1 MSEHLSRADSLPP
14 AAGSAVALL
23 PATPPA
29 RYPAAYLALDA
40 QWRVVYADDA
50 ARALLG
56 SSPGSGEATAGAVLW
71 QVWPALAGSLLEE
84 ALRATLAD
92 GQSRQCLY
100 TPAGQTQSYEVI
112 CTPQAQGVAV
122 SLRAG
127 RRESLQVHQQ
137 RADRKL
143 HESETRFRLMTGAIP
158 QIVWITND
166 AGVLEFINDQWH
178 QYTGEALHEGLASLD
193 TMIVRHIHPEDRAD
207 TMAAWQHARS
217 ACMEVSIEHRIAD
230 ARGQYRWFLTRGKPQ
245 LEAGSGR
252 ILHWYGTS
260 TDIHVQKEAIA
271 ELACLTRESERRRR
285 FYESFLSTTPDLAY
299 AWDLNHRFTYANR
312 VLLQMWGKTWDEAI
326 GKNCL
331 ELGYEPWHAEMHSR
345 EIEQVRA
352 TKRPVRGDVPF
363 NGTFGRR
370 IYDYIIFP
378 VLGPDGEV
386 EAVAGTTRDVTERK
400 NSEARQHALFR
411 LTEAIRSADS
421 LGDIASAAA
430 QIIGDALT
438 ARWVSYK
445 SLGPAQQVEELGQW
459 SFHQD
464 DSAVAVLALHDERRV
479 AQTVRSGSVMLVAD
493 VGTDART
500 AALRQEHLA
509 CGVASYMDVPLL
521 DHEKL
526 VGIVH
531 VSSNL
536 PRTWTDNELAIVRE
550 VSEQTRAAFERIRN
564 QQALAAS
571 EARLREIN
579 ESLEAEVSARTRE
592 LMATEEALR
601 HSQKIEAIG
610 QLTGGLAHDFNN
622 LLGGITGSLDLMRVR
637 LVQGRGDEL
646 FRYIDLAARSAQ
658 RAASL
663 TQRLLAFARRQ
674 TLDPRPTNVNALIGG
689 MEELIRR
696 TIGPAIT
703 LEVVTAVSL
712 WPTFV
717 DGPQLESALLNLC
730 INARDAMPDGG
741 RLTIETANK
750 WLDDKW
756 AQERDLPT
764 GQYVCVSVTDNG
776 SGMPPDVLARAF
788 DPFFTTKPIGEGTGL
803 GLSMVYG
810 FARQSG
816 GQVRLYSEVG
826 QGSTVSIYLPRHQQN
841 ADAEEAEPALAP
853 AAAGSGEVVLVVD
866 DEAPIRLLVAEVLN
880 EAGYVTL
887 QAEDGPSALRILHSA
902 ARIDL
907 LITDVGLPGGLNG
920 RQVADAA
927 RAARPGLQVLFIT
940 GYAENAAVGNG
951 HLPAG
956 MQLMTKPFKMDML
969 ARRVQDILESR
980 TKAEQLRND
989 INNYE

>member
-1 MSEHLSRADSLPP
+1 MSKLSPSAPP
-14 AAGSAVALL
+14 MRPFAGPGSAVAL
-23 PATPPA
+23 
-29 RYPAAYLALDA
+29 PAAFLALDA
-40 QWRVVYADDA
+40 QWRLLYLDEVAQVLLQASHA
-50 ARALLG
+50 A
-56 SSPGSGEATAGAVLW
+56 PGQSVW
-71 QVWPALAGSLLEE
+71 QACPALAGSVLEE
-84 ALRATLAD
+84 SMRATLAD
-92 GQSRQCLY
+92 GQSRQCRYL
-100 TPAGQTQSYEVI
+100 PPGQPYAYEVI
-112 CTPQAQGVAV
+112 CYASTQGLSV
-122 SLRAG
+122 SLRA
-127 RRESLQVHQQ
+127 EV
-137 RADRKL
+137 
-143 HESETRFRLMTGAIP
+143 
-158 QIVWITND
+158 
-166 AGVLEFINDQWH
+166 AG
-178 QYTGEALHEGLASLD
+178 
-193 TMIVRHIHPEDRAD
+193 
-207 TMAAWQHARS
+207 
-217 ACMEVSIEHRIAD
+217 
-230 ARGQYRWFLTRGKPQ
+230 LTR
-245 LEAGSGR
+245 A
-252 ILHWYGTS
+252 
-260 TDIHVQKEAIA
+260 
-271 ELACLTRESERRRR
+271 SEQRRR
-285 FYESFLSTTPDLAY
+285 FYETFLSTTPDLAY
-299 AWDLNHRFTYANR
+299 AWDLQHRFTYANR

-326 GKNCL
+326 GKTCL

-411 LTEAIRSADS
+411 LAEAVRAAESLEAIAT
-421 LGDIASAAA
+421 AAA
-430 QIIGDALT
+430 HVIGEALT

-445 SLGPAQQVEELGQW
+445 TLGPQQQVEQLGQW
-459 SFHQD
+459 SFHGSHD
-464 DSAVAVLALHDERRV
+464 AAAAYTPLDLHDQRRL
-479 AQTVRSGSVMLVAD
+479 AQAVRSGSVVLVGD
-493 VGTDART
+493 VASDART
-500 AALRQEHLA
+500 AALRQQHLA
-509 CGVASYMDVPLL
+509 LGVASFMDVPLI
-521 DHEKL
+521 DEGEL

-531 VSSNL
+531 VSSNV

-550 VSEQTRAAFERIRN
+550 VSQQTRAAFERIRN

-571 EARLREIN
+571 EARLRQIN

-622 LLGGITGSLDLMRVR
+622 LLGGISGSLDLMRVR
-637 LVQGRGDEL
+637 LVQGRAEEL
-646 FRYIDLAARSAQ
+646 FRYIDLAARSTQ
-658 RAASL
+658 RAAAL

-674 TLDPRPTNVNALIGG
+674 TLAPRPTNVNTLIGG

-703 LEVVTAVSL
+703 LEVISAVGL

-756 AQERDLPT
+756 AQERDLPV
-764 GQYVCVSVTDNG
+764 GQYVCIAVTDNG
-776 SGMPPDVLARAF
+776 TGMTPEVMARAF

-816 GQVRLYSEVG
+816 GQVRLYSELG
-826 QGSTVSIYLPRHQQN
+826 QGSTVSLYLPRHQHDAQ
-841 ADAEEAEPALAP
+841 AEECEPAQP
-853 AAAGSGEVVLVVD
+853 PSAAGRGEVVLVVD
-866 DEAPIRLLVAEVLN
+866 DEASIRLLLVEVLS
-880 EAGYVTL
+880 EAGYTTL
-887 QAEDGPSALRILHSA
+887 QAEDGPAALRILQSA
-902 ARIDL
+902 AQIDL

-927 RAARPGLQVLFIT
+927 RTARPELQVLFIT
-940 GYAENAAVGNG
+940 GYAENAALGNG
-951 HLPAG
+951 HLQPG
-956 MQLMTKPFKMDML
+956 MQVLTKPFKMDTL
-969 ARRVQDILESR
+969 SQRVQAILDSR
-980 TKAEQLRND
+980 GKRA
-989 INNYE
+989 

>member
-1 MSEHLSRADSLPP
+1 MPMLPSRNDSQTPLAGLPVPAVSLP
-14 AAGSAVALL
+14 AAFLAVDL
-23 PATPPA
+23 
-29 RYPAAYLALDA
+29 
-40 QWRVVYADDA
+40 QWRVIFLDDA
-50 ARALLG
+50 AMTLLAV
-56 SSPGSGEATAGAVLW
+56 SDRQATGKVIW
-71 QVWPALAGSLLEE
+71 QICPALAGSALE
-84 ALRATLAD
+84 APLRATLSD
-92 GQSRQCLY
+92 SQSRQFLF
-100 TPAGQTQSYEVI
+100 TPPGQAQSYEVI
-112 CTPQAQGVAV
+112 CHAGGQGLSV

-127 RRESLQVHQQ
+127 ARQQHQQ
-137 RADRKL
+137 QQQQQQQSERRL
-143 HESETRFRLMTGAIP
+143 RESETRFRLMTGAIP
-158 QIVWITND
+158 QIVWIANAQGD
-166 AGVLEFINDQWH
+166 LEFVNDQWH
-178 QYTGEALHEGLASLD
+178 AHVGGIDAGDGLGSFDELVA
-193 TMIVRHIHPEDRAD
+193 RHVHPEDHDLTAQ
-207 TMAAWQHARS
+207 AWQHARNS
-217 ACMEVSIEHRIAD
+217 RCELSVEHRIRNAD
-230 ARGQYRWFLTRGKPQ
+230 GHYRWFLTRGKPQ
-245 LEAGSGR
+245 LAAGSPS

-260 TDIHVQKEAIA
+260 TDIHAQKEAVA
-271 ELACLTRESERRRR
+271 ELARLTQDSERRRR

-312 VLLQMWGKTWDEAI
+312 VLLQMWGKSWDEAI
-326 GKNCL
+326 GKTCL

-345 EIEQVRA
+345 EIEQVRT

-386 EAVAGTTRDVTERK
+386 EAIAGTTRDVTERK

-411 LTEAIRSADS
+411 MAEAIRAAESPPA
-421 LGDIASAAA
+421 IAAA
-430 QIIGDALT
+430 AAHIIGETLSV
-438 ARWVSYK
+438 RWVSYR
-445 SLGPAQQVEELGQW
+445 SLGPQQQAKVEGHWCFQN
-459 SFHQD
+459 D
-464 DSAVAVLALHDERRV
+464 TDNCRALALHDQQRISR
-479 AQTVRSGSVMLVAD
+479 ALRSGSVVLVGD
-493 VGTDART
+493 VARDART
-500 AALRQEHLA
+500 AAIAQEHLA
-509 CGVASYMDVPLL
+509 QGVAAFMDVPII
-521 DHEKL
+521 EQGEL
-526 VGIVH
+526 VGIVY
-531 VSSNL
+531 VSSHT

-550 VSEQTRAAFERIRN
+550 VSEQARAAFERIHN

-579 ESLEAEVSARTRE
+579 ESLEAEVSERTRE

-674 TLDPRPTNVNALIGG
+674 TLAPRPTDVNTLVSG

-703 LEVVTAVSL
+703 LEVVGAAGL

-730 INARDAMPDGG
+730 INARDAMPNGG

-750 WLDDKW
+750 WLDEKW
-756 AQERDLPT
+756 ARERDLPE
-764 GQYVCVSVTDNG
+764 GQYVCVAVTDNG
-776 SGMPPDVLARAF
+776 TGMPPDVLARAF

-826 QGSTVSIYLPRHQQN
+826 QGSTVSLYLPRHDL
-841 ADAEEAEPALAP
+841 DAQGEEPETNEAP
-853 AAAGSGEVVLVVD
+853 HAAGSGEVVLVVD
-866 DEAPIRLLVAEVLN
+866 DEASIRMLTAEVLN
-880 EAGYVTL
+880 DAGYATL
-887 QAEDGPSALRILHSA
+887 QAEDGPAALRILQSP

-927 RAARPGLQVLFIT
+927 QAARPGLQVLFIT
-940 GYAENAAVGNG
+940 GYAENAAFGNG
-951 HLPAG
+951 HLQPG
-956 MQLMTKPFKMDML
+956 MQLLTKPFKLETL
-969 ARRVQDILESR
+969 ARRVEAILESR
-980 TKAEQLRND
+980 TTSS
-989 INNYE
+989 

>member
-1 MSEHLSRADSLPP
+1 MSELFPRADPLWP
-14 AAGSAVALL
+14 AAGSAVAIV
-23 PATPPA
+23 PAVL
-29 RYPAAYLALDA
+29 PAAYFAVDA
-40 QWRVVYADDA
+40 QWRLVYIDDA
-50 ARALLG
+50 ARTLLEASPPPRDSSRGAAGLLG
-56 SSPGSGEATAGAVLW
+56 AILW
-71 QVWPALAGSLLEE
+71 QAWPTLTGGDLETC
-84 ALRATLAD
+84 LRATLED
-92 GQSRQCLY
+92 GHSRHCLH
-100 TPAGQTQSYEVI
+100 TPAGQARPYEVI
-112 CTPQAQGVAV
+112 CCRQAHGLAV
-122 SLRAG
+122 SLRADLHPPLPE
-127 RRESLQVHQQ
+127 RQQ
-137 RADRKL
+137 RIDHML
-143 HESETRFRLMTGAIP
+143 HESQTRFRLMTSAIA
-158 QIVWITND
+158 QIVWIAD
-166 AGVLEFINDQWH
+166 ADGSLEFINDQWRQH
-178 QYTGEALHEGLASLD
+178 TGEITPEGLGNLEA
-193 TMIVRHIHPEDRAD
+193 MIARHIHPEDQSH
-207 TMAAWQHARS
+207 TLQAWQEARS
-217 ACMEVSIEHRIAD
+217 ACQELAIEHRIGD
-230 ARGQYRWFLTRGKPQ
+230 AHGQYRWFLTRGKPQ
-245 LEAGSGR
+245 LDAGGR
-252 ILHWYGTS
+252 QVLHWYGTS
-260 TDIHVQKEAIA
+260 IDIHVQKQAIA
-271 ELACLTRESERRRR
+271 ELARLTRESEQRRR
-285 FYESFLSTTPDLAY
+285 FYETFLSTTPDLAY
-299 AWDLNHRFTYANR
+299 AWDLHHRFTYANR

-370 IYDYIIFP
+370 IYDYILFP

-411 LTEAIRSADS
+411 LAEAIRAAES
-421 LGDIASAAA
+421 LGAIASAAA
-430 QIIGDALT
+430 HVIGEALT

-445 SLGPAQQVEELGQW
+445 SLGPAQQVDELGQW
-459 SFHQD
+459 TFHPED
-464 DSAVAVLALHDERRV
+464 GTVAALALHDERRLAQAWRSRSVVLVGDV
-479 AQTVRSGSVMLVAD
+479 AS
-493 VGTDART
+493 DARA
-500 AALRQEHLA
+500 AALKEEHLA
-509 CGVASYMDVPLL
+509 CGMASYMDVPLI
-521 DHEKL
+521 EGGEL

-531 VSSNL
+531 VSSNV
-536 PRTWTDNELAIVRE
+536 PRTWTDNELNLVRE
-550 VSEQTRAAFERIRN
+550 VSQQTRAAFERIRN

-674 TLDPRPTNVNALIGG
+674 TLAPRATSVNALIGG

-696 TIGPAIT
+696 TIGPSIS
-703 LEVVTAVSL
+703 LEVVTAVAL

-730 INARDAMPDGG
+730 INARDAMPEGG

-750 WLDDKW
+750 WLEGTW
-756 AQERDLPT
+756 AQERDLAP

-776 SGMPPDVLARAF
+776 TGMPPDVLARAF
-788 DPFFTTKPIGEGTGL
+788 DPFFTTKPLGEGTGL

-826 QGSTVSIYLPRHQQN
+826 QGSTVSIYLPRHQ
-841 ADAEEAEPALAP
+841 DEIPTEEAELTDAP
-853 AAAGSGEVVLVVD
+853 AASGSGEVVLVVD
-866 DEAPIRLLVAEVLN
+866 DEAPIRLLAAEVLN
-880 EAGYVTL
+880 EAGYTTL
-887 QAEDGPSALRILHSA
+887 QADDGPAALRILHSA

-927 RAARPGLQVLFIT
+927 RATRPQLQVLFIT
-940 GYAENAAVGNG
+940 GYAENAAFGNG
-951 HLPAG
+951 HLPCG
-956 MQLMTKPFKMDML
+956 MQLLTKPFKMDTL
-969 ARRVQDILESR
+969 ARRVQEILESR
-980 TKAEQLRND
+980 TMSE
-989 INNYE
+989 

>member
-1 MSEHLSRADSLPP
+1 MSEFSRRADLSPP
-14 AAGSAVALL
+14 TAGSAV
-23 PATPPA
+23 PAVPV
-29 RYPAAYLALDA
+29 AAYFAVDA
-40 QWRVVYADDA
+40 RWQLVYLDDA
-50 ARALLG
+50 AASVLG
-56 SSPGSGEATAGAVLW
+56 RREDGTHTLPGAMLWEAFPG
-71 QVWPALAGSLLEE
+71 LAGSLLE
-84 ALRATLAD
+84 AQLRATLAD
-92 GQSRQCLY
+92 GQCRQCVYSPPGL
-100 TPAGQTQSYEVI
+100 AISFEVI
-112 CTPQAQGVAV
+112 CSPQAQGVSA
-122 SLRAG
+122 SLRECLPACAPDPKPPSE
-127 RRESLQVHQQ
+127 RM
-137 RADRKL
+137 L
-143 HESETRFRLMTGAIP
+143 HE
-158 QIVWITND
+158 Q
-166 AGVLEFINDQWH
+166 
-178 QYTGEALHEGLASLD
+178 
-193 TMIVRHIHPEDRAD
+193 
-207 TMAAWQHARS
+207 
-217 ACMEVSIEHRIAD
+217 
-230 ARGQYRWFLTRGKPQ
+230 
-245 LEAGSGR
+245 
-252 ILHWYGTS
+252 
-260 TDIHVQKEAIA
+260 
-271 ELACLTRESERRRR
+271 RRR
-285 FYESFLSTTPDLAY
+285 FYETFLSTTPDLAY

-312 VLLQMWGKTWDEAI
+312 VLLQMWGKTWEEAI

-411 LTEAIRSADS
+411 LAEAIRAAGS
-421 LGDIASAAA
+421 LTDVARAAA
-430 QIIGDALT
+430 HVIGDALT

-445 SLGPAQQVEELGQW
+445 TLGPQLQVQELGQW
-459 SFHQD
+459 SFHPD
-464 DSAVAVLALHDERRV
+464 ENGAAALALHDERRLS
-479 AQTVRSGSVMLVAD
+479 QTLRSGSVVLVGHID
-493 VGTDART
+493 HDAR
-500 AALRQEHLA
+500 AASVKEQHRA
-509 CGVASYMDVPLL
+509 CGVASYMDVPLI
-521 DHEKL
+521 EGGEL
-526 VGIVH
+526 VGVVH
-531 VSSNL
+531 VSSNV
-536 PRTWTDNELAIVRE
+536 PRTWTENELAIVRD
-550 VSEQTRAAFERIRN
+550 VSEQARAAFERIRN

-579 ESLEAEVSARTRE
+579 ESLEAEVSARTKE

-674 TLDPRPTNVNALIGG
+674 TLAPSPTNVNVLISG

-703 LEVVTAVSL
+703 LEVVTAVAL

-756 AQERDLPT
+756 AQERDLPA
-764 GQYVCVSVTDNG
+764 GEYVCISVTDNG
-776 SGMPPDVLARAF
+776 TGMPPDVLARAF

-826 QGSTVSIYLPRHQQN
+826 RGSTVSLYLPRHLQE
-841 ADAEEAEPALAP
+841 ARAEEIEPASAP
-853 AAAGSGEVVLVVD
+853 GAAGRGEVVLVVD
-866 DEAPIRLLVAEVLN
+866 DEAPIRLLVAEVLT
-880 EAGYVTL
+880 EAGYTAL
-887 QAEDGPSALRILHSA
+887 QAEDGPTALRLLHSA

-927 RAARPGLQVLFIT
+927 RAARPELQVLFIT
-940 GYAENAAVGNG
+940 GYAENAAFGNG

-956 MQLMTKPFKMDML
+956 MQLLTKPFKMDGLMQ
-969 ARRVQDILESR
+969 RVQAILESR
-980 TKAEQLRND
+980 TTAS
-989 INNYE
+989 

>member
-1 MSEHLSRADSLPP
+1 MSELSSRADPLQLSAGSAVPALPP
-14 AAGSAVALL
+14 AAYFAVD
-23 PATPPA
+23 A
-29 RYPAAYLALDA
+29 RCC
-40 QWRVVYADDA
+40 VVYLDEA
-50 ARALLG
+50 AMALLG
-56 SSPGSGEATAGAVLW
+56 QRQDAAHSLAGEVLW
-71 QVWPALAGSLLEE
+71 QACPALAGGVLETQ
-84 ALRATLAD
+84 LRATLAD

-100 TPAGQTQSYEVI
+100 TPPGQALSYEVI
-112 CTPQAQGVAV
+112 CYRQAQGVAV
-122 SLRAG
+122 NLRAAAPSQG
-127 RRESLQVHQQ
+127 GQYRCERE
-137 RADRKL
+137 L
-143 HESETRFRLMTGAIP
+143 HESETRFQLMTSAIP
-158 QIVWITND
+158 QIVWITD
-166 AGVLEFINDQWH
+166 ADGKLEFINDQWRQH
-178 QYTGEALHEGLASLD
+178 TGETGHAGLGSLEA
-193 TMIVRHIHPEDRAD
+193 MIVRHLHPEDQQS
-207 TMAAWQHARS
+207 TLQAWQQARS
-217 ACMEVSIEHRIAD
+217 ACVELSIEHRIGD
-230 ARGQYRWFLTRGKPQ
+230 AAGQYRWFLTRGKPQ
-245 LEAGSGR
+245 LDPEGR
-252 ILHWYGTS
+252 TILHWYGTS

-271 ELACLTRESERRRR
+271 ELARLTHESERRRR
-285 FYESFLSTTPDLAY
+285 FYETFLSTTPDLAY

-352 TKRPVRGDVPF
+352 TGRPVRGDVPF

-370 IYDYIIFP
+370 IYDYILFP

-411 LTEAIRSADS
+411 LAEAIRAAGS
-421 LGDIASAAA
+421 LQDVASAAA
-430 QIIGDALT
+430 HIIGEALT

-445 SLGPAQQVEELGQW
+445 TLGPQQQVEQLGQW
-459 SFHQD
+459 SFHPD
-464 DSAVAVLALHDERRV
+464 ESGAAALALHDERRLGQ
-479 AQTVRSGSVMLVAD
+479 ALRSRSVVLVGD
-493 VGTDART
+493 VGRDART
-500 AALRQEHLA
+500 AGLKQEHLA
-509 CGVASYMDVPLL
+509 RGVASFMDVPLI
-521 DHEKL
+521 EQGE
-526 VGIVH
+526 VIGIVH
-531 VSSNL
+531 VSSNV
-536 PRTWTDNELAIVRE
+536 PRTWTDNELAIVRD
-550 VSEQTRAAFERIRN
+550 VSQQTQAAFERIRD
-564 QQALAAS
+564 QHALAAS

-579 ESLEAEVSARTRE
+579 ESLEAEVSARTKE

-637 LVQGRGDEL
+637 LVQGRGEEL

-674 TLDPRPTNVNALIGG
+674 TLAPRPTNVNALIGG

-703 LEVVTAVSL
+703 LEVVTAVAL

-741 RLTIETANK
+741 RLTIETVNK

-756 AQERDLPT
+756 AQERELPA
-764 GQYVCVSVTDNG
+764 GQYVCIAVTDNG
-776 SGMPPDVLARAF
+776 TGMPPDVLARAF

-826 QGSTVSIYLPRHQQN
+826 QGSTVTLYLPRHLQD
-841 ADAEEAEPALAP
+841 AHAEEAEPASAP
-853 AAAGSGEVVLVVD
+853 AVAGSGEVVLVVD

-880 EAGYVTL
+880 DAGYAIL
-887 QAEDGPSALRILHSA
+887 QAEDGPAALRILHSA

-927 RAARPGLQVLFIT
+927 RAARPELQVLFIT
-940 GYAENAAVGNG
+940 GYAENAAFGHG

-956 MQLMTKPFKMDML
+956 MQLLTKPFKMEAL
-969 ARRVQDILESR
+969 TQRVQSILESHR
-980 TKAEQLRND
+980 STTS
-989 INNYE
+989 

>member
-1 MSEHLSRADSLPP
+1 MFKLSSRLPAPLLCPADTASSCAGSPLPVARIP
-14 AAGSAVALL
+14 AAFLAV
-23 PATPPA
+23 
-29 RYPAAYLALDA
+29 DKDW
-40 QWRVVYADDA
+40 QVVFADDA
-50 ARALLG
+50 ALALLA
-56 SSPGSGEATAGAVLW
+56 PVTHPLNGALLW
-71 QVWPALAGSLLEE
+71 QACPALAGSVLE
-84 ALRATLAD
+84 APLRATAAD
-92 GQSRQCLY
+92 GLSRQFLF
-100 TPAGQTQSYEVI
+100 TPPGQPQSYEVI
-112 CTPQAQGVAV
+112 CCSGAQALSI

-127 RRESLQVHQQ
+127 TRQPQQQQQQQQQQSERR
-137 RADRKL
+137 L
-143 HESETRFRLMTGAIP
+143 HESETRFQLMTSAIP
-158 QIVWITND
+158 QIVWITD
-166 AGVLEFINDQWH
+166 AEGDLEFVNDQWRTYVG
-178 QYTGEALHEGLASLD
+178 QADQETGLGSFAALVERHVHPDDHALTVEAWQQA
-193 TMIVRHIHPEDRAD
+193 RAD
-207 TMAAWQHARS
+207 CRELA
-217 ACMEVSIEHRIAD
+217 VEHRIRD
-230 ARGQYRWFLTRGKPQ
+230 AQGRYRWFLTRGKPQ
-245 LEAGSGR
+245 LGADGPP

-260 TDIHVQKEAIA
+260 TDIHAQKEAVA
-271 ELACLTRESERRRR
+271 ELARLTRDSERRRR

-411 LTEAIRSADS
+411 LAEAIRAATS
-421 LGDIASAAA
+421 LESIAAATA
-430 QIIGDALT
+430 QIIGETLT
-438 ARWVSYK
+438 VRWASYQG
-445 SLGPAQQVEELGQW
+445 LGPAQQVQVEGHW
-459 SFHQD
+459 SFQHDAQ
-464 DSAVAVLALHDERRV
+464 ARQALTLHDQRRIRR
-479 AQTVRSGSVMLVAD
+479 ALRSGSVVLVGD
-493 VGTDART
+493 VGRDART
-500 AALRQEHLA
+500 TEIADEHLA
-509 CGVASYMDVPLL
+509 LGVAAFMDVPII
-521 DHEKL
+521 EQGEL
-526 VGIVH
+526 VGMVY
-531 VSSNL
+531 VSSHT

-550 VSEQTRAAFERIRN
+550 VCQQTRAAFDRIRD

-622 LLGGITGSLDLMRVR
+622 LLGGISGSLDLMRVR
-637 LVQGRGDEL
+637 LVQGRGEEL

-674 TLDPRPTNVNALIGG
+674 TLAPRPTNVNALIGG

-703 LEVVTAVSL
+703 LEVVGAAGL

-756 AQERDLPT
+756 AQERDLPV
-764 GQYVCVSVTDNG
+764 GQYVCIAVTDNG

-826 QGSTVSIYLPRHQQN
+826 QGSTVSLYLPRHDL
-841 ADAEEAEPALAP
+841 DAENEEPEVHEP
-853 AAAGSGEVVLVVD
+853 PHTAGSGEVVLVVD
-866 DEAPIRLLVAEVLN
+866 DEASIRMLAVEVLD
-880 EAGYVTL
+880 EAGYTTL
-887 QAEDGPSALRILHSA
+887 QAEDGPTALRILQSA

-927 RAARPGLQVLFIT
+927 RAARPDLQVLFIT
-940 GYAENAAVGNG
+940 GYAENAAFGNG
-951 HLPAG
+951 HLQPG
-956 MQLMTKPFKMDML
+956 MQLLTKPFKMETLM
-969 ARRVQDILESR
+969 RRVQAILENRSPSS
-980 TKAEQLRND
+980 
-989 INNYE
+989 

>member
-1 MSEHLSRADSLPP
+1 MSMLPSHAAPHTPIARSPVPSAAVP
-14 AAGSAVALL
+14 AAFLAV
-23 PATPPA
+23 
-29 RYPAAYLALDA
+29 DA
-40 QWRVVYADDA
+40 QWRVVFMDEA
-50 ARALLG
+50 AMTLLAAQAG
-56 SSPGSGEATAGAVLW
+56 TVTGELIW
-71 QVWPALAGSLLEE
+71 QVCPALVGSALE
-84 ALRATLAD
+84 APLRASLAD
-92 GQSRQCLY
+92 GQSRQFLF
-100 TPAGQTQSYEVI
+100 TPPGQAQSYEVI
-112 CTPQAQGVAV
+112 CNAGTQGLSV

-127 RRESLQVHQQ
+127 ARQQQQQQQQQSERR
-137 RADRKL
+137 L
-143 HESETRFRLMTGAIP
+143 HESETRFQLMTSAIP
-158 QIVWITND
+158 QIVWITNALGD
-166 AGVLEFINDQWH
+166 LEFVNDQWH
-178 QYTGEALHEGLASLD
+178 AHVGDTAAKDSLGSFDALVA
-193 TMIVRHIHPEDRAD
+193 RHVHPDDRVLTAQ
-207 TMAAWQHARS
+207 AWQHARHTCCELS
-217 ACMEVSIEHRIAD
+217 VEHRIGNAQ
-230 ARGQYRWFLTRGKPQ
+230 GQYRWFLTRGKPQ
-245 LEAGSGR
+245 LAADGTT

-260 TDIHVQKEAIA
+260 TDIHAQKEAVA
-271 ELACLTRESERRRR
+271 ELARLTDDSERRRR

-312 VLLQMWGKTWDEAI
+312 VLLQMWGKSWDEAI
-326 GKNCL
+326 GKTCL

-386 EAVAGTTRDVTERK
+386 EAVAGTTRDVTDRK

-411 LTEAIRSADS
+411 LAEAIRAAESPSA
-421 LGDIASAAA
+421 IATAAA
-430 QIIGDALT
+430 HIIGETLS
-438 ARWVSYK
+438 ARWVSYR
-445 SLGPAQQVEELGQW
+445 SLGPQQQAQVEGDWCFQG
-459 SFHQD
+459 
-464 DSAVAVLALHDERRV
+464 SADNCEALALHDQQRISR
-479 AQTVRSGSVMLVAD
+479 ALRSGSVVLVGD
-493 VGTDART
+493 VARDART
-500 AALRQEHLA
+500 AAIAQQHLA
-509 CGVASYMDVPLL
+509 LGVAAFMDVPII
-521 DHEKL
+521 EQGEL
-526 VGIVH
+526 VGIVY
-531 VSSNL
+531 VSSHA

-550 VSEQTRAAFERIRN
+550 VSQQTRAAFERIHN

-579 ESLEAEVSARTRE
+579 ESLEAQVSARTQE

-674 TLDPRPTNVNALIGG
+674 TLAPRPTNVNTLVAG
-689 MEELIRR
+689 MEDLIRR

-703 LEVVTAVSL
+703 LEVVGAVGL

-730 INARDAMPDGG
+730 INARDAMPGGG

-750 WLDDKW
+750 WLEDKW
-756 AQERDLPT
+756 AQERDLPP
-764 GQYVCVSVTDNG
+764 GQYVCISVTDTG
-776 SGMPPDVLARAF
+776 TGMPPDVLARAF

-826 QGSTVSIYLPRHQQN
+826 QGSTVSLYLPRH
-841 ADAEEAEPALAP
+841 DLEAEGEEPETSEAHQ
-853 AAAGSGEVVLVVD
+853 AAGSGEVVLVVD
-866 DEAPIRLLVAEVLN
+866 DEASIRMLTAEVLN
-880 EAGYVTL
+880 DAGYATL
-887 QAEDGPSALRILHSA
+887 QAEDGPAALRILQSS

-940 GYAENAAVGNG
+940 GYAENAAFGNG
-951 HLPAG
+951 HLQPG
-956 MQLMTKPFKMDML
+956 MQLLTKPFKLETL
-969 ARRVQDILESR
+969 ARRVEAILENRS
-980 TKAEQLRND
+980 TSS
-989 INNYE
+989 

>member
-1 MSEHLSRADSLPP
+1 MPEFPPRADPLPL
-14 AAGSAVALL
+14 AAGSAV
-23 PATPPA
+23 PAIPVAACFAVDA
-29 RYPAAYLALDA
+29 RWQLVYL
-40 QWRVVYADDA
+40 DDA
-50 ARALLG
+50 AASLLGQRQEGAHALLG
-56 SSPGSGEATAGAVLW
+56 ASLWESFPAMVGSVLEL
-71 QVWPALAGSLLEE
+71 Q
-84 ALRATLAD
+84 LRAALAD
-92 GQSRQCLY
+92 GQCRQCVYSPPGL
-100 TPAGQTQSYEVI
+100 AHCFDVVCS
-112 CTPQAQGVAV
+112 PQAQGVSAN
-122 SLRAG
+122 LRERLPAAAPIPELPSE
-127 RRESLQVHQQ
+127 RT
-137 RADRKL
+137 L
-143 HESETRFRLMTGAIP
+143 HE
-158 QIVWITND
+158 Q
-166 AGVLEFINDQWH
+166 
-178 QYTGEALHEGLASLD
+178 
-193 TMIVRHIHPEDRAD
+193 
-207 TMAAWQHARS
+207 
-217 ACMEVSIEHRIAD
+217 
-230 ARGQYRWFLTRGKPQ
+230 
-245 LEAGSGR
+245 
-252 ILHWYGTS
+252 
-260 TDIHVQKEAIA
+260 
-271 ELACLTRESERRRR
+271 RRR
-285 FYESFLSTTPDLAY
+285 FYETFLSTTPDLAY
-299 AWDLNHRFTYANR
+299 AWDLDHRFTYANR
-312 VLLQMWGKTWDEAI
+312 VLLQMWGKSWDEAI
-326 GKNCL
+326 GKTCL

-411 LTEAIRSADS
+411 LAEAIRAAGS
-421 LGDIASAAA
+421 LTEVASAAA
-430 QIIGDALT
+430 HVIGDALT

-445 SLGPAQQVEELGQW
+445 TLGPQQQVLELGQW
-459 SFHQD
+459 SFHPD
-464 DSAVAVLALHDERRV
+464 GNDATALALHDERRLS
-479 AQTVRSGSVMLVAD
+479 QTLRSGSVVLVGNVAD
-493 VGTDART
+493 DAR
-500 AALRQEHLA
+500 AAGVRQTHLA
-509 CGVASYMDVPLL
+509 HGAASYMDVPII
-521 DHEKL
+521 EGGEL
-526 VGIVH
+526 VGVVH
-531 VSSNL
+531 VSSNV
-536 PRTWTDNELAIVRE
+536 PRTWTDNELAIVRD

-564 QQALAAS
+564 QQALTTS

-579 ESLEAEVSARTRE
+579 ESLEAEVSARTKE

-674 TLDPRPTNVNALIGG
+674 TLAPSPTNVNALIGG

-703 LEVVTAVSL
+703 LEVVTAVAL

-756 AQERDLPT
+756 AQERDLPA
-764 GQYVCVSVTDNG
+764 GQYVCIAVTDNG
-776 SGMPPDVLARAF
+776 TGMAPDVLARAF

-826 QGSTVSIYLPRHQQN
+826 QGSTVSLYLPRHLKEAQ
-841 ADAEEAEPALAP
+841 AEEIEPASAP
-853 AAAGSGEVVLVVD
+853 AAAGRGEVVLVVD
-866 DEAPIRLLVAEVLN
+866 DEAPIRLLVAEVLT
-880 EAGYVTL
+880 EAGYTAL
-887 QAEDGPSALRILHSA
+887 QAEDGPAALRLLHSA

-927 RAARPGLQVLFIT
+927 CAARPELQVLFIT
-940 GYAENAAVGNG
+940 GYAENAAFGNG
-951 HLPAG
+951 HLPTG
-956 MQLMTKPFKMDML
+956 MQLLTKPFKMDALMQ
-969 ARRVQDILESR
+969 RVQAILESR
-980 TKAEQLRND
+980 STAC
-989 INNYE
+989 